1 MPENERKCIFVL
13 RNERIMDKKTVSP
26 YNFLEA
32 EIVKFKGKDCVIL
45 EIKRV
50 DLVII
55 NTNYGILIVVILLLQ
70 PKKMSK
76 KNDFETIGLA
86 EELTESKNV
95 EEVDT
100 ASFDIGIDNLVGFC
114 EEVPVQQQQTKQRH
128 SKLETTQLDSIAAAN
143 NERNTT
149 YFTKWAVNLF
159 KGFFF

>member
-1 MPENERKCIFVL
+1 M
-13 RNERIMDKKTVSP
+13 
-26 YNFLEA
+26 
-32 EIVKFKGKDCVIL
+32 
-45 EIKRV
+45 

-76 KNDFETIGLA
+76 KNDLETIGLA

-114 EEVPVQQQQTKQRH
+114 
-128 SKLETTQLDSIAAAN
+128 
-143 NERNTT
+143 
-149 YFTKWAVNLF
+149 
-159 KGFFF
+159 